1 MLTAEDIIER
11 LGGAKKL
18 SDELDIPLTTVAS
31 WKPVNFIPR
40 WWQQSI
46 LAVAIKQGETLSTA
60 DFPTPEQ
67 RISRQTAKAA

>member
-31 WKPVNFIPR
+31 WKPVNFIPK
-40 WWQQSI
+40 WWQRP
-46 LAVAIKQGETLSTA
+46 LLEVAHKLEIQLSTQ
-60 DFPTPEQ
+60 DFPTVEQ
-67 RISRQTAKAA
+67 RLPRQKAAA